1 MTPALIMLVLP
12 GLPSYNGV
20 EVYYLKG
27 VIGLSI
33 VISFVTGDI
42 FFFFFFFFFFL
53 EKGSLMTSSSSAG
66 LIQILEFPEP

>member
-1 MTPALIMLVLP
+1 M
-12 GLPSYNGV
+12 
-20 EVYYLKG
+20 YYLKG

-42 FFFFFFFFFFL
+42 FFFFFL
-53 EKGSLMTSSSSAG
+53 EIGSLMTSSSSAG